1 MTRVLRIRPVFAW
14 LGAAGMAVF
23 AVDTYGA
30 ARQPYVGFD
39 VPVERFVQ
47 GLPIQ
52 FLLPVFRLLDQVEGT
67 RQLAL
72 GIAAIVLVFLLN
84 TRAGPLIFIGSL
96 SGPIYSVTQSLIQR
110 PRPDEH
116 LVHVIRQTGSY
127 SYPSGHVAFFSWM
140 CVLLVV
146 CLLWG
151 RMPKA
156 LLAVAWTVAS
166 LLLLT
171 VCVGRLYLGEH
182 WPSDVIGGLALGLG
196 WTSLALSIGLLSD
209 PVLGRRDGGAGRNA
223 ITAAR
228 GDASRVPRAMTR

>member
-1 MTRVLRIRPVFAW
+1 MTRFLTIRPVFAW

-23 AVDTYGA
+23 AIDTYAA
-30 ARQPYVGFD
+30 ARQPYLGFD
-39 VPVERFVQ
+39 IPVERLVQ

-52 FLLPVFRLLDQVEGT
+52 SLLPVFRFLDQVEGT

-84 TRAGPLIFIGSL
+84 PKAAPLIFVGSL
-96 SGPIYSVTQSLIQR
+96 SGPIYSITQALIQR

-116 LVHVIRQTGSY
+116 LVHVIRHTGSY

-151 RMPKA
+151 RIPKG
-156 LLAVAWTVAS
+156 LLAVAWIAAG

-171 VCVGRLYLGEH
+171 ACVGRLYIGEH

-196 WTSLALSIGLLSD
+196 WTSLALSIGFLSD
-209 PVLGRRDGGAGRNA
+209 PVLGRSQTPVPPRSRTNAGSAQAVR
-223 ITAAR
+223 
-228 GDASRVPRAMTR
+228 SRPV